1 MDHVASL
8 LLGLGNGAV
17 FAALALALV
26 LTYRSSG
33 VINFATG
40 AIAMFSAYTY
50 ASLRKGE
57 MLLFLPGLPKSVDLG
72 TELGLFPAATIA
84 LLLTALLGAVLYL
97 VVFRPLRDAPPLAR
111 AVASL
116 GVMVVCSA
124 GLYIAENGINKAI
137 SSPLDAL
144 WWGVVT
150 LTTVG

>member
-1 MDHVASL
+1 MFRCLGGTLQAKSQKRKAGNDVDHVGSL

-57 MLLFLPGLPKSVDLG
+57 MLLYLPGLPKSVD
-72 TELGLFPAATIA
+72 
-84 LLLTALLGAVLYL
+84 
-97 VVFRPLRDAPPLAR
+97 
-111 AVASL
+111 
-116 GVMVVCSA
+116 
-124 GLYIAENGINKAI
+124 
-137 SSPLDAL
+137 
-144 WWGVVT
+144 
-150 LTTVG
+150 VGGKMAFF

>member
-1 MDHVASL
+1 M

-57 MLLFLPGLPKSVDLG
+57 MLLFLPGLPRSVDIG
-72 TELGLFPAATIA
+72 SEMGFVPAAAIA
-84 LLLTALLGAVLYL
+84 LVVTALLGALLYL
-97 VVFRPLRDAPPLAR
+97 VVFRPLRDAPPL
-111 AVASL
+111 
-116 GVMVVCSA
+116 
-124 GLYIAENGINKAI
+124 
-137 SSPLDAL
+137 
-144 WWGVVT
+144 
-150 LTTVG
+150 

>member
-1 MDHVASL
+1 MDHVGSL

-72 TELGLFPAATIA
+72 TTMGFAPAAAIA
-84 LLLTALLGAVLYL
+84 LVLDGRCWGRCSTSWCSGRCATPRRSPGRW
-97 VVFRPLRDAPPLAR
+97 RPS
-111 AVASL
+111 AS
-116 GVMVVCSA
+116 
-124 GLYIAENGINKAI
+124 
-137 SSPLDAL
+137 
-144 WWGVVT
+144 
-150 LTTVG
+150 